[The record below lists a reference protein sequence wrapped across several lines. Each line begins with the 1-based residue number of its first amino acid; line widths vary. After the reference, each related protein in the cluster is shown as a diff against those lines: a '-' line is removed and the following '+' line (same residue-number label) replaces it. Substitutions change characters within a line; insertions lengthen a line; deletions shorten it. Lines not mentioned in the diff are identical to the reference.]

1 MFLQIRT
8 GEMGRIIFIAS
19 ALITGNSQVL
29 SAENYSLGNLQ
40 ISNIWA
46 RATPG
51 HARTA
56 AVYIERIHNSG
67 GQIDS
72 LIYMSSPLARKNL
85 IHKTIVEDGIAKMS
99 HVKVLKIHAGRSVS
113 LKPGGL
119 HIMMLGIQKSLKRG
133 FKFPMILEFQKA
145 GKIEVVVEVKN
156 IGPSPT
162 MKMDHKKKHQH

>member
-1 MFLQIRT
+1 MR
-8 GEMGRIIFIAS
+8 RIVFIAG
-19 ALITGNSQVL
+19 ALTIGNFQVL
-29 SAENYSLGNLQ
+29 CAESFSLGNLK

-51 HARTA
+51 RARTA
-56 AVYIERIHNSG
+56 AVYIERILNSG

-72 LIYMSSPLARKNL
+72 LIYISSPLARKNL
-85 IHKTIVEDGIAKMS
+85 IHKAIVENGIAKMS

-119 HIMMLGIQKSLKRG
+119 HIMMIGIQKSLKRG
-133 FKFPMILEFQKA
+133 SKFPMILEFKKA
-145 GKIEVVVEVKN
+145 GKIKVVVEVKN
-156 IGPSPT
+156 FGSSSM